1 MVKSNDKAQFNAT
14 NERMK
19 YKYRNHIQ
27 RAKGK
32 DIKTVIED
40 LKHIRVFEKFMQFLG
55 FHSFN
60 KDIACKYVTEPTNV

>member
-1 MVKSNDKAQFNAT
+1 
-14 NERMK
+14 MK

-40 LKHIRVFEKFMQFLG
+40 LKHIRVFEKFMQFAG
-55 FHSFN
+55 FQTFN
-60 KDIACKYVTEPTNV
+60 NDVACKYVQDLFNNGKAVNFITSN